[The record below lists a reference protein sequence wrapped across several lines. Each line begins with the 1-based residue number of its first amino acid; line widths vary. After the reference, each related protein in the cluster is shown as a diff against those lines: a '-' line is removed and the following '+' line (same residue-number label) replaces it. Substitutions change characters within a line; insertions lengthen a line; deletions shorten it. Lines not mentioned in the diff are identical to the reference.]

1 MTEYLVIDIMQQSFK
16 LALILALPA
25 MASALIIGVL
35 VAVFQAVT
43 SIQEQTLVFVPKM
56 LAVMLALI
64 LFFSTMMTM
73 AIHFTVSLYQTIPD
87 LAK

>member
-1 MTEYLVIDIMQQSFK
+1 MTEYVVIDIMQQSFK
-16 LALILALPA
+16 LALMLAMPA
-25 MASALIIGVL
+25 MAAALIVGVL

-56 LAVMLALI
+56 LAVMLTLI
-64 LFFSTMMTM
+64 LFFSTMMAM
-73 AIHFTVSLYQTIPD
+73 AIQFTISLYGTIPA

>member
-16 LALILALPA
+16 LALSLALPA
-25 MASALIIGVL
+25 MASALIVGVL

-43 SIQEQTLVFVPKM
+43 SIQEQTLVFVRKM
-56 LAVMLALI
+56 LAVMLTLI
-64 LFFSTMMTM
+64 LFFSTMMAM
-73 AIHFTVSLYQTIPD
+73 AIQFTVNLYETIPD

>member
-1 MTEYLVIDIMQQSFK
+1 MTEYLVIDIMQESFK
-16 LALILALPA
+16 LALMLALPSMLA
-25 MASALIIGVL
+25 ALVIGVI

-56 LAVMLALI
+56 LAVMLTLI
-64 LFFSTMMTM
+64 LFFSTMMAM
-73 AIHFTVSLYQTIPD
+73 AIQFTTGLYGSIPN